1 MKSGEV
7 VTMEDMAMAAV
18 MVVGTVVAMGLDMV
32 EDTTM
37 ATEEAMGPDMVEDTD
52 LDMVVGM
59 VALDTVVD
67 MVSLGMAEDM
77 AVATVVAMEEDMVVA
92 AGMVEVGAMEVDTE
106 GVADTVVDGI
116 KRQSYVC
123 LSTSNK
129 KRVMMIYGIKHGDG
143 HTVDGILSCMKC
155 DNKS

>member
-1 MKSGEV
+1 
-7 VTMEDMAMAAV
+7 MEDMAMAAV
-18 MVVGTVVAMGLDMV
+18 MVVGMVVAMGLDMV

-37 ATEEAMGPDMVEDTD
+37 ATEEVMGPDMVEDTD

-92 AGMVEVGAMEVDTE
+92 AGMVEVGAMEVDME

>member
-92 AGMVEVGAMEVDTE
+92 AGMVEVGAMEVDTD

>member
-1 MKSGEV
+1 
-7 VTMEDMAMAAV
+7 MEDMATAV
-18 MVVGTVVAMGLDMV
+18 VTVEVTVVVAGTVVAMGLDMV

-77 AVATVVAMEEDMVVA
+77 AVAMEEDMVVA
-92 AGMVEVGAMEVDTE
+92 AGMVEVDTE

>member
-1 MKSGEV
+1 
-7 VTMEDMAMAAV
+7 MEDMATAV
-18 MVVGTVVAMGLDMV
+18 VTVVVAGTVVAMGLDMV

-92 AGMVEVGAMEVDTE
+92 AGMVEVGAMEVDTD

>member
-1 MKSGEV
+1 
-7 VTMEDMAMAAV
+7 MEDMATAV
-18 MVVGTVVAMGLDMV
+18 VTVEVTVVVAGTVVAMGLDMV

-77 AVATVVAMEEDMVVA
+77 AVATVVALAVLLPTAVLPLLPTAAATAATQEDRGGNRNSRCRSTA
-92 AGMVEVGAMEVDTE
+92 NGTE
-106 GVADTVVDGI
+106 RHAFSAI
-116 KRQSYVC
+116 FS
-123 LSTSNK
+123 LP
-129 KRVMMIYGIKHGDG
+129 
-143 HTVDGILSCMKC
+143 
-155 DNKS
+155 

>member
-1 MKSGEV
+1 
-7 VTMEDMAMAAV
+7 MEDMAMAAV